1 MVSAVSS
8 GKANASEPHPSQCER
23 LAGALLSP
31 DVPAFGTLAVSVLRL
46 HTPPSWPVRTA
57 STSLEIGEISA
68 NRTARKL
75 RTTAKRIH
83 NAAAGAAAG
92 EGRKAGA

>member
-1 MVSAVSS
+1 MVNSASS
-8 GKANASEPHPSQCER
+8 GKANAREPHTSQCER
-23 LAGALLSP
+23 VAGALLSP

-83 NAAAGAAAG
+83 NAAAG